1 MKKKSPEIDILA
13 GIKYYSTSF
22 KGIGGAIKKNN
33 DDFYVKEIINQN
45 FLNDLSEKKLDKY
58 IFPVYEME
66 KKGLD
71 SNHAV
76 IVLKRKL
83 GSNFKIVG
91 IKDAKAT
98 TVQYTS
104 SDNNYKK
111 IIKYIKIGQIDLHFL
126 GFSKKPIEKSLLIG
140 NRFIIKIN
148 NPKDKSRNNLSNFI
162 SEINDIGNFYGLQR
176 FGSGRLV
183 THLVGK
189 AILKKEFDKAI
200 DILLT
205 YTTKFD
211 SKFSIEIREKL
222 KDIKNNPSIIKTIPK
237 GMDIEKKIAEEVIKG
252 KESISVLRS
261 IPINI
266 RRLFVQAYQSFIF
279 NNALSTSIEN
289 EYSLTKCEKNDLC
302 FEVIDRIVFGKIK
315 KFENFDNSAA
325 AVASS
330 VAASLAPAYSSSSS
344 SSSSSRCERIPII
357 RLPGYAFQP
366 SKNRFDTIIKDI
378 LNNENTTAKDFFI
391 KEMQELSE
399 AGGFRQAAFVSKNFK
414 YTIDENSTLI
424 EFTAPKGSYATTLL
438 REIIKPD
445 DPISAGF

>member
-58 IFPVYEME
+58 VFPVYEME

-83 GSNFKIVG
+83 GLNFKIVG

-111 IIKYIKIGQIDLHFL
+111 IIKDIKIGQIDLHFL

-148 NPKDKSRNNLSNFI
+148 NPKDKSRNNLSDFI
-162 SEINDIGNFYGLQR
+162 SEIKDIGNFYGLQR

-237 GMDIEKKIAEEVIKG
+237 GMDIEKKIAEEIIKG

-266 RRLFVQAYQSFIF
+266 RRLFVQAYQAFIF
-279 NNALSTSIEN
+279 NKALSTSIEN

-315 KFENFDNSAA
+315 KFENFDNSSAP
-325 AVASS
+325 
-330 VAASLAPAYSSSSS
+330 ASLAPPSSSSSS
-344 SSSSSRCERIPII
+344 SSSSSRWDRIPII

-378 LNNENTTAKDFFI
+378 LSNENTTAKDFFI

-399 AGGFRQAAFVSKNFK
+399 AGGFRQAAFVSKDFK
-414 YTIDENSTLI
+414 YKIDENSTLI
-424 EFTAPKGSYATTLL
+424 EFAAPKGSYATTLL
-438 REIIKPD
+438 REIIKPA

>member
-83 GSNFKIVG
+83 GLNFKIVG

-98 TVQYTS
+98 TVQYAS

-111 IIKYIKIGQIDLHFL
+111 IIKDIKIGQIHLHFL

-189 AILKKEFDKAI
+189 AILKKDFDKAI

-222 KDIKNNPSIIKTIPK
+222 KDIRNNPSIIKTIPK
-237 GMDIEKKIAEEVIKG
+237 GMDIEKKIAEEVMKG

-279 NNALSTSIEN
+279 NKALSTSIEN

-315 KFENFDNSAA
+315 KFENFDNSSAP
-325 AVASS
+325 S
-330 VAASLAPAYSSSSS
+330 AASLAS

-399 AGGFRQAAFVSKNFK
+399 AGGFRQAAFVSKDFK